1 MSAAVSFFDGEGRK
15 LGSEP
20 VFRRENLGRQQ
31 VGEYGVAS
39 VSLPCGTRSLRVLGG
54 RKPESARS
62 KAPDAGVNPH
72 HPEWKTDL
80 PADKTLWTQKELD
93 GIRSDL
99 KKLCGDV
106 REMYNAALN
115 LTEKGSR
122 TDQVLLYTGQ
132 YSSRLD
138 DDLVLLRKSVALAEK
153 KRTVQL
159 NGAQPVTL
167 LQALKDTDRACQEL
181 MSAVVGPEI
190 NTDAAAKEALREI
203 TASAGRACKA
213 CENGAARAGE
223 ASEALRNGT
232 LKQ

>member
-31 VGEYGVAS
+31 VGEYGVAC
-39 VSLPCGTRSLRVLGG
+39 VSLPYGTRSLRVLGG
-54 RKPESARS
+54 RKPESASS
-62 KAPDAGVNPH
+62 KAPNAGVNPR
-72 HPEWKTDL
+72 HPEWKID
-80 PADKTLWTQKELD
+80 PPSDKKLWTQKELD
-93 GIRSDL
+93 GICSDL
-99 KKLCGDV
+99 KKLCADV
-106 REMYNAALN
+106 REMYDAALD

-122 TDQVLLYTGQ
+122 TDQVLLYIGQ
-132 YSSRLD
+132 YSSQLD
-138 DDLVLLRKSVALAEK
+138 DDLVLLKKAVTLAEK

-159 NGAQPVTL
+159 SGAQKTTL
-167 LQALKDTDRACQEL
+167 LQVLKDTDRACQEL

-203 TASAGRACKA
+203 TACAGRACEA
-213 CENGAARAGE
+213 CENGAVRAGE
-223 ASEALRNGT
+223 VSEALRNGT